1 MTTFQKTVKYLAI
14 TLAIFLILCIFGGAA
29 MTIHS
34 FFTLF
39 GGGRADA
46 EPTAYSL
53 STQEIRSLDIE
64 LDAAHLDIVTGDS
77 FSVEGSSGALNV
89 GVTNGVLRIS
99 QKTKAWF
106 WNRDLRLTLQVPE
119 DFVFTSA
126 ELALDAGKLT
136 AETLSAERLHLELGA
151 GSTEILELN
160 ASRSAEIDGGAGKI
174 TIEAGTLHNL
184 ELEMGVGQLDLTGA
198 LTGAAE
204 LNCGVG
210 RTEVNLT
217 GSEEDYTLLLEK
229 GLGALSVDGQN
240 MDDGSTYGSGGNRVE
255 IEGGVG
261 AVQIRFEE

>member
-29 MTIHS
+29 RTIHS

-106 WNRDLRLTLQVPE
+106 WNRDLR
-119 DFVFTSA
+119 F
-126 ELALDAGKLT
+126 
-136 AETLSAERLHLELGA
+136 LSGWEMKHPFAA
-151 GSTEILELN
+151 I
-160 ASRSAEIDGGAGKI
+160 RS
-174 TIEAGTLHNL
+174 NL
-184 ELEMGVGQLDLTGA
+184 ERAVRWTMQGRYRLSPLLTGVIA
-198 LTGAAE
+198 PELPAIGTAYRNLADDPEHHFCYVIDWRGA
-204 LNCGVG
+204 
-210 RTEVNLT
+210 
-217 GSEEDYTLLLEK
+217 
-229 GLGALSVDGQN
+229 
-240 MDDGSTYGSGGNRVE
+240 
-255 IEGGVG
+255 EG
-261 AVQIRFEE
+261 